1 MKKNNLLFILICLIA
16 ALSLT
21 ACGNRPTTSEP
32 RGAYDFASEGN
43 YSAAPSMEMKSM
55 AFALEESAVDGA
67 YPAAYGEPASAVE
80 RMIIKDGS
88 LTIRVDDPVA
98 TADIIA
104 GIVVKYDGFVV
115 SNQISQNYSTSKPQ
129 ATVQIRVDAA
139 RFEEALAEIEA
150 LVTDPIKNITD
161 KYISGDDI
169 TDQYVD
175 QESRLRSL
183 ETKKAKLEEILS
195 TAKTVK
201 DTLAVYEEVAAVDE
215 QIEQTKGKMK
225 YMEQSSKLSSITV
238 KVTAIPDPIV
248 IAGREWHIGDSF
260 RSSVNSFIETG
271 QGLIDV
277 VIYFVIATLPFLL
290 IIIIPIYLIIRWL
303 IKRGKKNPKSNLPTL
318 ED

>member
-1 MKKNNLLFILICLIA
+1 MKNKNLFLILISLIA
-16 ALSLT
+16 VLSLT
-21 ACGNRPTTSEP
+21 ACGSRSTPERTGSF
-32 RGAYDFASEGN
+32 DFAADGDYN
-43 YSAAPSMEMKSM
+43 AAAPISMKSM
-55 AFALEESAVDGA
+55 AFSVEESAVDGA
-67 YPAAYGEPASAVE
+67 FSAAYDQPAPAVE

-88 LTIRVDDPVA
+88 LTIRVDDPAA
-98 TADIIA
+98 TADLIAEIA
-104 GIVVKYDGFVV
+104 GKYNGFVV
-115 SNQISQNYSTSKPQ
+115 SNQISENYSTNKPQ

-150 LVTDPIKNITD
+150 LVKDPTRNVTQKN
-161 KYISGDDI
+161 ISGDDI

-195 TAKTVK
+195 TARTVK
-201 DTLAVYEEVAAVDE
+201 DTLAVYEEIAAVDE
-215 QIEQTKGKMK
+215 EIELTKGKMK

-238 KVTAIPDPIV
+238 YVNAIPDPVV
-248 IAGREWHIGDSF
+248 IAGREWHIGDSV
-260 RSSVNSFIETG
+260 RTSINAFIETG

-290 IIIIPIYLIIRWL
+290 IIAIPIWLILRWI
-303 IKRGKKNPKSNLPTL
+303 IKRGKKTPKANPPTL